1 MLFQEVGPI
10 RPFAPAY
17 GIYPTT
23 TVNYRFQI
31 DIHGNVLIRSQF
43 VTHPHKHEPVEGDW
57 RVELHMQDN
66 IPIPAEMMD
75 IIHSLFEEKETYFL
89 SHWKFVIDLIRTIKE
104 KAIEQYQDV
113 YLKNK
118 RLEEQV
124 EVLTAQKEQ
133 LERRLNLRRG

>member
-1 MLFQEVGPI
+1 
-10 RPFAPAY
+10 
-17 GIYPTT
+17 
-23 TVNYRFQI
+23 
-31 DIHGNVLIRSQF
+31 
-43 VTHPHKHEPVEGDW
+43 
-57 RVELHMQDN
+57 
-66 IPIPAEMMD
+66 MMD
-75 IIHSLFEEKETYFL
+75 IIHSLFEEKEYFL

-104 KAIEQYQDV
+104 KAREQYQDV